1 MGLALA
7 LELGWR
13 GVRCLLIEQSDGVIT
28 QPKMNEVNTR
38 TMEFCRRWGIVD
50 QVLNCPFP
58 GDFPLDTAFI
68 TSLFG
73 YEIGRVERLAR
84 DHQEPEPYS
93 PYRLQACSQYW
104 FDPILQATAR
114 SFPSVALSYGRRV
127 ESFVQDANWCERR
140 GRGWLDRQ
148 A

>member
-7 LELGWR
+7 VELGWR
-13 GVRCLLIEQSDGVIT
+13 GVRCLLIEQGDGVIT

-93 PYRLQACSQYW
+93 PYRLQACSQFW
-104 FDPILQATAR
+104 FDPIFQAAAR
-114 SFPSVALSYGRRV
+114 SFSSVALSYRLPRRV
-127 ESFVQDANWCERR
+127 LCSGCERR
-140 GRGWLDRQ
+140 ERRGHG
-148 A
+148 